1 MKQFRF
7 TPKVLLLIAL
17 TFSLV
22 ACNKKE
28 TPLPRHFNESEL
40 QTIDSILT
48 FFDRFVWTQTNE
60 QLEIGDAYLAYFEKV
75 NPNIEQ
81 AYDFIPFIPSIED
94 RITLYESLNQS
105 NLKAF
110 FHISDSMLVKITLE
124 EPPLKM
130 YSPFTFELNV
140 HGKFMAFLKD
150 LSQRNDFFNS
160 FYMNIYNSGEMSPA
174 NYAKIRNDFNQVDF
188 NKKDERLAIVIAL
201 LRLGRKMDVTI
212 SENEILLPLG
222 KKIAINVT
230 IEGDSIQDFK
240 LLHIDDI
247 KEVASYTNYLKE
259 FQPEKYSA
267 NTIQIHFGTLNI
279 FEKEA
284 IVLDTKSN
292 LGFDFS
298 FKVKSI
304 SPKTPPSTNSGST
317 SVSQKPTIYEGD
329 APEAVMLYDFKKI

>member
-1 MKQFRF
+1 MKQFNF
-7 TPKVLLLIAL
+7 SSKILLVIAL
-17 TFSLV
+17 TYSLV

-28 TPLPRHFNESEL
+28 TTLTTHFNESEL

-48 FFDRFVWTQTNE
+48 FFDQFVLSQTNE
-60 QLEIGDAYLAYFEKV
+60 QLKIGDAYLAYFEQIK
-75 NPNIEQ
+75 PNIEQ
-81 AYDFIPFIPSIED
+81 ADDFIDFIPPIEK
-94 RITLYESLNQS
+94 RISLYESLNQN

-110 FHISDSMLVKITLE
+110 FHIQDTMFIRPSLE
-124 EPPLKM
+124 EPPFKM
-130 YSPFTFELNV
+130 YSPYTFKLNV
-140 HGKFMAFLKD
+140 HGNYMAFLKD
-150 LSQRNDFFNS
+150 LSQRNDFLNT

-188 NKKDERLAIVIAL
+188 NKKDEKLAIVIAL

-222 KKIAINVT
+222 KTIAINVAT
-230 IEGDSIQDFK
+230 KGDSIINFS
-240 LLHIDDI
+240 LLRIEDI
-247 KEVASYTNYLKE
+247 NEIITYSDYLKNIQLE
-259 FQPEKYSA
+259 LDPE

-284 IVLDTKSN
+284 IVLDAKSN

-304 SPKTPPSTNSGST
+304 SSKTPPSTNSEST
-317 SVSQKPTIYEGD
+317 SDSQKPTIYAGD
-329 APEAVMLYDFKKI
+329 TPEAVMLYDFKKI